1 MSVRSPVFVFT
12 NLVHFFSDAGDA
24 ICHCS
29 STQTSPATLMQL
41 LLFVVVVNMYNEHVS
56 LSLLADLKSV
66 AEWPDS
72 VKNQYH

>member
-29 STQTSPATLMQL
+29 CTQTSPAIIIIVIAIVVI
-41 LLFVVVVNMYNEHVS
+41 VVVVNMHNEHV
-56 LSLLADLKSV
+56 LFL
-66 AEWPDS
+66 
-72 VKNQYH
+72 